1 MCTVLFLLVTILS
14 VSDQLPAQPNI
25 VLIVADDLG
34 YNDVGWHNSDMVTPN
49 LDTLATTGVRKQR
62 ISTETRPHCNNVKA
76 PTNLN
81 LILVDINLW
90 LVLLM

>member
-1 MCTVLFLLVTILS
+1 MCTVLFLLITILS
-14 VSDQLPAQPNI
+14 VSDQVPAQPNI

-62 ISTETRPHCNNVKA
+62 ISTEETKPNYNNVKLFLDVRA
-76 PTNLN
+76 FMT
-81 LILVDINLW
+81 
-90 LVLLM
+90 LMSLD